1 MNLANVNA
9 ESLSQELELEVP
21 EMYVVLAKHSV
32 MGTDESAMCEILGVD
47 MNELLEVQRDPIYK
61 AVRLQI
67 GAMAAESSAQRVHGW
82 DGIES
87 LALEKLIARME
98 YEKDSDFLLKAA
110 TLANKAQ
117 RRGGSDM
124 GVLDPSKAGK
134 TAVVLTQRM
143 VQKFTNQGET
153 RETVRELSIHDG
165 SMERVSFDDV
175 DELLDVRNKVPLP
188 QHNSHQTMTP
198 SIEELD
204 AEMERRS

>member
-9 ESLSQELELEVP
+9 ESLSKSLELEVP

-32 MGTDESAMCEILGVD
+32 MGTDESTICDILGVEPS
-47 MNELLEVQRDPIYK
+47 ELQEVQADPIYK

-67 GAMAAESSAQRVHGW
+67 GALAAESSAQRVHGW

-87 LALEKLIARME
+87 LALEKLIERMQ

-117 RRGGSDM
+117 RSGGNDM
-124 GVLDPSKAGK
+124 GILDPSKAGK
-134 TAVVLTQRM
+134 TAIVLTQRM
-143 VQKFTNQGET
+143 VQNFTNYGER
-153 RETVRELSIHDG
+153 REVVRELSIHDG

-175 DELLDVRNKVPLP
+175 DQLLDVKNTAPLP
-188 QHNSHQTMTP
+188 PKGAHTGVNPTLD
-198 SIEELD
+198 ELN
-204 AEMERRS
+204 AEMENRT

>member
-9 ESLSQELELEVP
+9 ESLSKSLELEVP

-32 MGTDESAMCEILGVD
+32 MGTDESTICDILGVEPS
-47 MNELLEVQRDPIYK
+47 ELQEVQADPIYK

-67 GAMAAESSAQRVHGW
+67 GALAAESSAQRVHGW

-87 LALEKLIARME
+87 LALEKLIERMQ

-117 RRGGSDM
+117 RRGGNDM
-124 GVLDPSKAGK
+124 GILDPSKAGK
-134 TAVVLTQRM
+134 TAIVLTQRM
-143 VQKFTNQGET
+143 VQNFTNYGER
-153 RETVRELSIHDG
+153 REVVRELSIHDG

-175 DELLDVRNKVPLP
+175 DQLLDVKNTAPLP
-188 QHNSHQTMTP
+188 PKGAHTGVNPTLD
-198 SIEELD
+198 ELN
-204 AEMERRS
+204 AEMENRT